1 MLVTS
6 IALWSCSTSSLSHG
20 SETGTLELTVL
31 DAVTKEELPARIELQ
46 ASDGK
51 YYVASDGLL
60 VGGDCDMSD
69 EGAGLVDLQTT
80 LDSFSRQLEN
90 PYRNSLQFYSEG
102 KSSIELPEGTASIRI
117 YKGPEYNAY
126 QDTVDIQAGRVTQLR
141 AGLTRW
147 INMPAQGWY
156 SSDDHLHIPRP
167 VKELNPFISKMMQ
180 AEDIH
185 VANLLQM
192 GKVANFNIA
201 KQYAHGRGSYYREGD
216 YILAAGQENPRT
228 HFLGHAITLGAQTEI
243 NFPEKY
249 LIYRLV
255 WEKAVAQGGINGFAH
270 AIFPR
275 NTWMSP
281 RNGLAV
287 MLPQG
292 LVHFIE
298 VLQFNRA
305 NYASWYDVLN
315 LGFKVAPTAGTD
327 YPCGDQNIPGHER
340 FYAKVE
346 GDFNYESWLDAVKG
360 GRTFVTTG
368 PMLDFKVD
376 GFDIGSKIKLKK
388 PSSVHISGTV
398 STDPDRSRL
407 GSVEIVQNGE
417 VIHQILNIQNKGRID
432 FSFDHPIE
440 KSSWLAVR
448 GYGENPKDAYQRFA
462 QVKTTHFQTFEP
474 GNLVHSAPIYVSIAG
489 SPAIEKS
496 PKSKEIASAWLAQ
509 LGAMEEVLDEANI
522 DALAEELASPN
533 FDAVPKEVLVSS
545 RPELLKEVKSAK
557 AYFARILE

>member
-1 MLVTS
+1 MNSSKSHVYKLMLVTS

-201 KQYAHGRGSYYREGD
+201 KQYAHGRGSYYREEIIYWRQGRK
-216 YILAAGQENPRT
+216 IQERIFLAMPLRLSANRNQFSREIPDLSVGLGESGCAGRYQRLRAR
-228 HFLGHAITLGAQTEI
+228 HFSE
-243 NFPEKY
+243 EY
-249 LIYRLV
+249 MDV
-255 WEKAVAQGGINGFAH
+255 
-270 AIFPR
+270 
-275 NTWMSP
+275 SP
-281 RNGLAV
+281 
-287 MLPQG
+287 
-292 LVHFIE
+292 
-298 VLQFNRA
+298 
-305 NYASWYDVLN
+305 
-315 LGFKVAPTAGTD
+315 K
-327 YPCGDQNIPGHER
+327 
-340 FYAKVE
+340 
-346 GDFNYESWLDAVKG
+346 
-360 GRTFVTTG
+360 
-368 PMLDFKVD
+368 
-376 GFDIGSKIKLKK
+376 
-388 PSSVHISGTV
+388 
-398 STDPDRSRL
+398 RSR
-407 GSVEIVQNGE
+407 S
-417 VIHQILNIQNKGRID
+417 
-432 FSFDHPIE
+432 
-440 KSSWLAVR
+440 
-448 GYGENPKDAYQRFA
+448 DA
-462 QVKTTHFQTFEP
+462 
-474 GNLVHSAPIYVSIAG
+474 
-489 SPAIEKS
+489 
-496 PKSKEIASAWLAQ
+496 ASRSCA
-509 LGAMEEVLDEANI
+509 
-522 DALAEELASPN
+522 
-533 FDAVPKEVLVSS
+533 FH
-545 RPELLKEVKSAK
+545 
-557 AYFARILE
+557 